1 MRQVPVIPGR
11 RGHSQR
17 RTLFLI
23 YSKGW
28 PLFGIFSFKG
38 GVHPPHSKKATE
50 HKAIEPFPAPGKV
63 IIPLAQHIG
72 APAKPAVSKGDE
84 VTIGQVI
91 GEAGGFVSAPVHA
104 SVSGTVTA
112 ITTCP
117 HPLGRAVPAVEI
129 ENDGRDAKATPQP
142 VGTSWESTDPK
153 ALAGAVSQAGIVGM
167 GGASFPTHVKLSP
180 PEGKTVDTLIINGAE
195 CEPYLTADH
204 RLMLEKTDELV
215 EGTLILRRI
224 LGVRHCYIGI
234 ETNKP
239 DAIKAVSQALSRRGG
254 AEIKLARLRTKYP
267 QGGEKQL
274 INAVTG
280 RQVPSGG
287 LPMDCGCVVQNVG
300 TACAVRNAVVDGT
313 PLYERVVTVTGPTVR
328 EPKNLLVRIGTPVRL
343 LLEACQVDLA
353 ATNKVVLG
361 GPMMG
366 LAQADVDVPVVK
378 STSGVLC
385 LDSETPGERSYDC
398 IWCGNCFKACPI
410 HLVPSRFAKLVE
422 AGKHDEA
429 EEWGI
434 MDCMEC
440 GSCAFVCPAKIN
452 LVHYVKLGKSHVQ
465 SRRKAAKKEAAQ

>member
-1 MRQVPVIPGR
+1 M
-11 RGHSQR
+11 
-17 RTLFLI
+17 
-23 YSKGW
+23 
-28 PLFGIFSFKG
+28 FGTFSFKG

-50 HKAIEPFPAPGKV
+50 HKAVEPFPAPAKV
-63 IIPLAQHIG
+63 VIPLAQHIG
-72 APAKPAVSKGDE
+72 APARPLVNKGDE
-84 VTIGQVI
+84 VTLGQLI
-91 GEAGGFVSAPVHA
+91 GEAGGFVSAPVHS
-104 SVSGTVTA
+104 SVSGKVTA
-112 ITTCP
+112 LTTCT
-117 HPLGRAVPAVEI
+117 HPLGRMVPAVEI
-129 ENDGRDAKATPQP
+129 ENDGRDEKAAAEPI
-142 VGTSWESTDPK
+142 GTSWETADPK
-153 ALAGAVSQAGIVGM
+153 ALTATVSRAGIVGM

-204 RLMLEKTDELV
+204 RLMLERTDELI

-224 LGVRHCYIGI
+224 LGVRNCFIGI

-239 DAIKAVSQALSRRGG
+239 DAIKAVSRALSRRGSG
-254 AEIKLARLRTKYP
+254 EIRIAKLRTKYP

-300 TACAVRNAVVDGT
+300 TACAVRDAILEGT
-313 PLYERVVTVTGPTVR
+313 PVYERVVTVTGPTVA
-328 EPKNLLVRIGTPVRL
+328 EPKNLLVRIGTPVRM
-343 LLEACQVDLA
+343 LLEACRVDLS
-353 ATNKVVLG
+353 ATKKVVMG

-366 LAQADVDVPVVK
+366 LAQAEIDIPVVK

-385 LDSETPGERSYDC
+385 LDTETPAERSHDC
-398 IWCGNCFKACPI
+398 IWCGNCYKACPI
-410 HLVPSRFAKLVE
+410 HLVPSLFAKYVA
-422 AGKHDEA
+422 AGKHDDAEA
-429 EEWGI
+429 WGI

-465 SRRKAAKKEAAQ
+465 SRRKAAKKEAAR